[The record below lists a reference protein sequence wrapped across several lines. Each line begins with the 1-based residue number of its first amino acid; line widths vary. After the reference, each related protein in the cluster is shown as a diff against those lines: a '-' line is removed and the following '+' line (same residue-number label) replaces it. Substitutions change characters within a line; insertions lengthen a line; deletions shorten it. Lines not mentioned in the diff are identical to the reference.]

1 MTNVEPRAEG
11 RRPEEEEDE
20 DETPEGGWGWVLVG
34 ALFVSTSLVFGLMRS
49 LGVFFVEFVQYFEE
63 SAQAISW
70 ISSTGLAAQ
79 QFFSPL
85 GAALCNAY
93 DARVVVMAGGCL
105 AGLGLVLASQA
116 TCLVH
121 LYLTMGVISGLGW
134 GLVFTPMVA
143 TVMAHFTRR
152 RTLVLGVGFSSIG
165 LSSFAFNPL
174 FQLLVETYAW
184 RGALLILGA
193 LSLNIVPCG
202 ALIRPRRRRRRPEA
216 AAKADPQRGPP
227 LAAALRRVASYLE
240 LPVLLERPYVTY
252 ALAVTLLN
260 VGYFVP
266 YFHLVAHS
274 RQAGFSEY
282 QAAFVMSAA
291 GASDILGRVASGWFS
306 DLGHFR
312 PVHLLTLWTA
322 LAGAFI
328 MLLPVSSLSGSYAAL
343 MATGL
348 LYGFCSGALT
358 SLVFAVVPMIVG
370 VPRMMGA
377 LGLLQLI
384 ESGAGLLGTPLS
396 GLLKDVTGDYLASF
410 VVSGAFLI
418 LGSLTLTTLPRYFS
432 RKEPPAPP
440 HGLHHKDQGLHPEA
454 ERMHGSPSDA
464 DRRGVGEGSGNPKE
478 CVA

>member
-1 MTNVEPRAEG
+1 MTNVQPRAKG
-11 RRPEEEEDE
+11 RRNEEDEEDEDEDDE

-34 ALFVSTSLVFGLMRS
+34 AMFVSTSLVFGLMRS
-49 LGVFFVEFVQYFEE
+49 LGIFFVEFVQYFEE

-93 DARVVVMAGGCL
+93 EARVVVMAGGCL
-105 AGLGLVLASQA
+105 AGLGLMLASQA

-121 LYLTMGVISGLGW
+121 LYLTMGLISGLGW

-152 RTLVLGVGFSSIG
+152 RALVLGVGFSSIG

-202 ALIRPRRRRRRPEA
+202 ALIRPRRRSEA
-216 AAKADPQRGPP
+216 AAKADPERGPR
-227 LAAALRRVASYLE
+227 LAAALRRVSSYLE
-240 LPVLLERPYVTY
+240 LPLLMERPYVTY
-252 ALAVTLLN
+252 TLAVTLLN

-291 GASDILGRVASGWFS
+291 GATDILGRVASGWFA

-312 PVHLLTLWTA
+312 LVHLLTLWTA
-322 LAGAFI
+322 LAGAFVA
-328 MLLPVSSLSGSYAAL
+328 LLPVSSLSGSYAAL
-343 MATGL
+343 TAISL
-348 LYGFCSGALT
+348 SYGFCSGALT
-358 SLVFAVVPMIVG
+358 SLVFAVVPMVAG
-370 VPRMMGA
+370 APRVMGA

-384 ESGAGLLGTPLS
+384 ESGAGLLGAPLS

-410 VVSGAFLI
+410 AVSGGFLV

-432 RKEPPAPP
+432 CKEPPAPP
-440 HGLHHKDQGLHPEA
+440 RRPSATSRTGVGLRPEA
-454 ERMHGSPSDA
+454 ERMRGSLFPTPTA
-464 DRRGVGEGSGNPKE
+464 GESGGTIG
-478 CVA
+478 

>member
-1 MTNVEPRAEG
+1 MKSKSQSQSDEAEG
-11 RRPEEEEDE
+11 PD
-20 DETPEGGWGWVLVG
+20 GGWGWVLVV
-34 ALFVSTSLVFGLMRS
+34 AMFVSSSLVFGLMRS
-49 LGVFFVEFVQYFEE
+49 LGIFFVEFVQYFEE

-85 GAALCNAY
+85 AAALCNAY
-93 DARVVVMAGGCL
+93 NPRVVVMTGGFL
-105 AGLGLVLASQA
+105 AGLGLTLASQS

-121 LYLTMGVISGLGW
+121 LYLTMGVISGFGW
-134 GLVFTPMVA
+134 GMVFTPMVA
-143 TVMAHFTRR
+143 TVMANFTRR
-152 RTLVLGVGFSSIG
+152 RALALGLGFSSIG

-202 ALIRPRRRRRRPEA
+202 ALIRPQRRS
-216 AAKADPQRGPP
+216 KAPSC
-227 LAAALRRVASYLE
+227 ASMLRRIASYLE
-240 LPVLLERPYVTY
+240 LSLLTERPYLTY
-252 ALAVTLLN
+252 TLGVTLFN

-274 RQAGFSEY
+274 RQVGFSEY

-291 GASDILGRVASGWFS
+291 GASDILGRVVSGWFS

-312 PVHLLTLWTA
+312 VVHLLTLWTG
-322 LAGAFI
+322 LAGVFI
-328 MLLPVSSLSGSYAAL
+328 MLLPVSSMSGSYAAL
-343 MATGL
+343 MVISL

-358 SLVFAVVPMIVG
+358 SVVFAVVPMIVG
-370 VPRMMGA
+370 VERTMGA

-396 GLLKDVTGDYLASF
+396 GKCALKLWLLSW
-410 VVSGAFLI
+410 FLTWVRSNPR
-418 LGSLTLTTLPRYFS
+418 GSA
-432 RKEPPAPP
+432 EPPPKK
-440 HGLHHKDQGLHPEA
+440 HECLEFEEKKKKLFFTKEGFSDCTYETGGVRYLQQG
-454 ERMHGSPSDA
+454 
-464 DRRGVGEGSGNPKE
+464 
-478 CVA
+478 

>member
-1 MTNVEPRAEG
+1 MAKAKPKAEG
-11 RRPEEEEDE
+11 QGDE
-20 DETPEGGWGWVLVG
+20 AEGPDGGWGWVLVG

-49 LGVFFVEFVQYFEE
+49 LGIFFVEFVQYFEE

-93 DARVVVMAGGCL
+93 DARVVVMVGGCL
-105 AGLGLVLASQA
+105 AGLGLILASQA

-121 LYLTMGVISGLGW
+121 LYLTMGAISGLGW
-134 GLVFTPMVA
+134 ALVFTPMVA
-143 TVMAHFTRR
+143 TVMANFTRR
-152 RTLVLGVGFSSIG
+152 RTLALGLGFSSIG

-174 FQLLVETYAW
+174 FQLLVDVYAW
-184 RGALLILGA
+184 RGALLILGG
-193 LSLNIVPCG
+193 LSLNIIPCG
-202 ALIRPRRRRRRPEA
+202 ALIRSRRCLKSPEKIKSESEPHA
-216 AAKADPQRGPP
+216 SILQR
-227 LAAALRRVASYLE
+227 VSSHLE
-240 LPVLLERPYVTY
+240 LSLLYERPYITY
-252 ALAVTLLN
+252 TLAVTLLN

-291 GASDILGRVASGWFS
+291 GASDILGRIVSGWFS

-312 PVHLLTLWTA
+312 LIHLLSMWTT
-322 LAGAFI
+322 LAGTFI
-328 MLLPVSSLSGSYAAL
+328 MLLPVSSLSGSYTAL
-343 MATGL
+343 MMISL

-370 VPRMMGA
+370 VERVMGA

-384 ESGAGLLGTPLS
+384 ESGAGLLGGPLS
-396 GLLKDVTGDYLASF
+396 GFLKDVTGNYVASF
-410 VVSGAFLI
+410 MVAGSFLI
-418 LGSLTLTTLPRYFS
+418 LGTLTMATLPHYFS
-432 RKEPPAPP
+432 CKDPPPP
-440 HGLHHKDQGLHPEA
+440 QKSSPDNTDKSLHSEMEQMNSL
-454 ERMHGSPSDA
+454 PSDL
-464 DRRGVGEGSGNPKE
+464 SH
-478 CVA
+478 